1 MLDHVDPR
9 LFWAGL
15 TIVWLIISFLVTMLI
30 GKVIRWADNN
40 NPRNR
45 YTNDDHVAETKR
57 THARNGFKSRQGIR

>member
-9 LFWAGL
+9 FFWAGL
-15 TIVWLIISFLVTMLI
+15 LVFWLVMSFVATALL
-30 GKVIRWADNN
+30 GKIIRWADSN

-45 YTNDDHVAETKR
+45 YTNDDHVAEMKR